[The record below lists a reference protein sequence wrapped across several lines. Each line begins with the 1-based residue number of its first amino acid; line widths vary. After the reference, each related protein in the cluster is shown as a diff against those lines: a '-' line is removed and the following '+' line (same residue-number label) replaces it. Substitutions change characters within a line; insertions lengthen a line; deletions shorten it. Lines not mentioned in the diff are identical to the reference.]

1 MQEKSM
7 KNCFHKV
14 FSLMALAVLA
24 VPSGVFAQQ
33 ITVYVNRIDLVSNG
47 SYARWVKAFE
57 ASHPA
62 IKVNIQGIP
71 DYEAAMQKR
80 FAERNFGDVVLVP
93 RNMPKQ
99 VYEKYFIPLND
110 MQIEN
115 RIYFPRNWEFAG
127 NHYAYTQGVIA
138 EGLVYNKRLLA
149 ANGINAG
156 PATLDELMQAAQQL
170 NKGGMVALALNIGAA
185 WPLQQWEKAAIAIS
199 GNGHY
204 YDEMVKDERPFAKGK
219 PYYESLRIAHQL
231 FTTALSEKDFI
242 NNQWESSKVSF
253 IENKIAML
261 YLGNW
266 VIPQLIEAGMKGDD
280 IGFVPFPFDNS
291 GAPKGVLT
299 SDWGLAVSRY
309 SKNPQA
315 AKAWIKFILLQSDF
329 ADVAGF
335 IPTDKQRLSQLP
347 QLAHYLSVAPQA
359 IEMAPISNDFIR
371 LTNKAGM
378 DFMGGDYIRDIILSP
393 DFEGSMAYWNRR
405 WAQAK
410 ANLQGDQDE

>member
-1 MQEKSM
+1 M
-7 KNCFHKV
+7 KGYCHKV
-14 FSLMALAVLA
+14 FVLIALVVLL
-24 VPSGVFAQQ
+24 VPSSVFAQQ

-47 SYARWVKAFE
+47 SYDRWVKAFE
-57 ASHPA
+57 ATHPS
-62 IKVNIQGIP
+62 IKVSIQGIP

-80 FAERNFGDVVLVP
+80 FAERKYGDVVLVP

-110 MQIEN
+110 LNIDD
-115 RIYFPRNWEFAG
+115 RIYFPRNWEFG
-127 NHYAYTQGVIA
+127 GKHYAYTQGVIA
-138 EGLVYNKRLLA
+138 EGLVYNKKLLA
-149 ANGINAG
+149 ASGINTG
-156 PATLDELMQAAQQL
+156 PATLDELMRAAKAV
-170 NKGGMVALALNIGAA
+170 NRNDVVPLALNIGAA
-185 WPLQQWEKAAIAIS
+185 WPLQQWEKAAIALS

-204 YDEMVKDERPFAKGK
+204 YDDMVDDDAPFSRGK

-231 FTTALSEKDFI
+231 FSSGLSDKDFI
-242 NNQWESSKVSF
+242 NNLWEASKVSF
-253 IENKIAML
+253 ISNKIAMF

-280 IGFVPFPFDNS
+280 IGFVPFPFDNT
-291 GAPKGVLT
+291 GKPKGVLT

-309 SKNPQA
+309 SKNPAA

-335 IPTDKQRLSQLP
+335 IPTDKQRISSLP
-347 QLAHYLSVAPQA
+347 QLAQYLSIASQA
-359 IEMAPISNDFIR
+359 IEMAPVSNDFIR

-393 DFEGSMAYWNRR
+393 DFEGSMIYWNRR

-410 ANLQGDQDE
+410 ANLEGN